1 MSTLHPRMFI
11 AQRTLEAW
19 LETGSVQVDNNV
31 VILENLGRSYDLT
44 PAVRFVRVL
53 PEGAAP
59 DVVGKVLTEVRI
71 AELGGELMEG
81 SVLFGETAFEVEPGF
96 VGRLR
101 EPGR

>member
-19 LETGSVQVDNNV
+19 LETGNVQVDNTV

-44 PAVRFVRVL
+44 PAVRFIKVL

-59 DVVGKVLTEVRI
+59 DIVGKVLTEERI
-71 AELGGELMEG
+71 TELGGELMGG

-101 EPGR
+101 DAGS

>member
-1 MSTLHPRMFI
+1 MFI

-19 LETGSVQVDNNV
+19 LETGNVQVDNTV

-44 PAVRFVRVL
+44 PAVRFIKVL

-59 DVVGKVLTEVRI
+59 DIVGKVLTEERI
-71 AELGGELMEG
+71 TELGGELMGG
-81 SVLFGETAFEVEPGF
+81 SVLFGETASEVEPGF

-101 EPGR
+101 DAGS

>member
-19 LETGSVQVDNNV
+19 LETGNVQVDNTV
-31 VILENLGRSYDLT
+31 VTLQNLGRSYDLT
-44 PAVRFVRVL
+44 PAVRFVKVV
-53 PEGAAP
+53 PEGSAP
-59 DVVGKVLTEVRI
+59 DVIGKVLTEERI
-71 AELGGELMEG
+71 SALGGELMGG

-101 EPGR
+101 DAGG